1 MAEKTVATTAEAR
14 PEVQVAEGTR
24 TQERYVTPPVDIYE
38 LPEGLVVT
46 ADMPG
51 VAQENLD
58 VRVDNHV
65 LTIRG
70 HARHQAPSEPVYREY
85 EMVNYFRQFELSDK
99 VDVGKIAAELKHGV
113 LTLRLPKAEGAKP
126 RQIPIHVG

>member
-1 MAEKTVATTAEAR
+1 MAEKTVATTTETR
-14 PEVQVAEGTR
+14 PEVPVAEGTR
-24 TQERYVTPPVDIYE
+24 TRERYVTPPVDIYE

-70 HARHQAPSEPVYREY
+70 HARHPAPSEPIYREY
-85 EMVNYFRQFELSDK
+85 ELVNYFRQFELSDQ
-99 VDVGKIAAELKHGV
+99 VDVGKIAAELKYGV
-113 LTLRLPKAEGAKP
+113 LTLHLPKAAAAKP